1 MLTLLQPGAVV
12 ACPFP
17 KRVSASAIR
26 TMAAMSLP
34 ALAPLV
40 TVLVLAELAVGTVA
54 VALLSDLGGDVG
66 RGFLGTT
73 ALICLAIMG
82 VDLVLLLILPD
93 PSQLLHTP
101 VDAGRYAG
109 FVHWLV
115 GFSGATLAYA
125 LFSAVGTDPARRV
138 VGGIAVACGGVAI
151 AMAALTF
158 GAALGGGLGAAVA
171 FVPAMLLCGSA
182 LCGML
187 LGHWYL
193 IAPDLTFKPLRR
205 AVYVVFGAVA
215 LQAAAIT
222 GALLRAEPDARHAV
236 IGAHYGVPF
245 WLLVVAAGLLFTAGV
260 NGLTLYFARIR
271 ANQPATAMLYVLIIT
286 VLMGAVPAHLLY
298 FLTRVPV

>member
-1 MLTLLQPGAVV
+1 
-12 ACPFP
+12 
-17 KRVSASAIR
+17 
-26 TMAAMSLP
+26 MAAMSLP

-54 VALLSDLGGDVG
+54 ITLLSDLGGDVG
-66 RGFLGTT
+66 RGFVGTT
-73 ALICLAIMG
+73 ALICVAIMG

-93 PSQLLHTP
+93 PSQLLHTA
-101 VDAGRYAG
+101 VDGGRYAG
-109 FVHWLV
+109 FVHWLI
-115 GFSGATLAYA
+115 GFTGVTFGYA
-125 LFSAVGTDPARRV
+125 LFSAIGTDPARRV
-138 VGGIAVACGGVAI
+138 VGAIAVSCGAVAI

-158 GAALGGGLGAAVA
+158 GEPLGGGLAAAVA

-193 IAPDLTFKPLRR
+193 IAPDLTFRPLRR
-205 AVYVVFGAVA
+205 AVYVVFAAVV
-215 LQAAAIT
+215 LQAGAIT
-222 GALLRAEPDARHAV
+222 GALLLASPAARHSLVA
-236 IGAHYGVPF
+236 ARYSVPF
-245 WLLVVAAGLLFTAGV
+245 WLLVVLAGLVFTAAV

-286 VLMGAVPAHLLY
+286 VLMGAVPGHLLY

>member
-1 MLTLLQPGAVV
+1 
-12 ACPFP
+12 
-17 KRVSASAIR
+17 
-26 TMAAMSLP
+26 MSLP

-54 VALLSDLGGDVG
+54 ITLLSDFGGDVG
-66 RGFLGTT
+66 RGFIGTT
-73 ALICLAIMG
+73 ALICLAIAG
-82 VDLVLLLILPD
+82 VDLVLLLVVPD

-101 VDAGRYAG
+101 VDGGRYAS
-109 FVHWLV
+109 FVHWLI
-115 GFSGATLAYA
+115 GFTGADFAYG

-151 AMAALTF
+151 AMAAITF
-158 GAALGGGLGAAVA
+158 GDALGGGVAAAVA

-193 IAPDLTFKPLRR
+193 IAPDLTFRPLRR
-205 AVYVVFGAVA
+205 AVYVVFGAVL
-215 LQAAAIT
+215 LQAGAIA
-222 GALLRAEPDARHAV
+222 GALALADPGARHSLLA
-236 IGAHYGVPF
+236 AHYSVPF
-245 WLLVVAAGLLFTAGV
+245 WLLVIAAGLVFTAAV

>member
-1 MLTLLQPGAVV
+1 
-12 ACPFP
+12 
-17 KRVSASAIR
+17 
-26 TMAAMSLP
+26 MSLP

-54 VALLSDLGGDVG
+54 ITLLSDLGGDVG
-66 RGFLGTT
+66 RGFIGTT
-73 ALICLAIMG
+73 AVICLAIMAA
-82 VDLVLLLILPD
+82 DLVLLLILPD
-93 PSQLLHTP
+93 PSQLLHTG
-101 VDAGRYAG
+101 VDAGRYAS
-109 FVHWLV
+109 FVNWLV
-115 GFSGATLAYA
+115 GFTGATFAYA

-138 VGGIAVACGGVAI
+138 VGGIAVACGATAI
-151 AMAALTF
+151 AMAAVTF
-158 GAALGGGLGAAVA
+158 GTALGGGVAAAVA

-193 IAPDLTFKPLRR
+193 IAPDLTFRPLRR

-215 LQAAAIT
+215 LQAAAIG
-222 GALLRAEPDARHAV
+222 GALAVAGAPARHSLLA
-236 IGAHYGVPF
+236 AHYAVPF
-245 WLLVVAAGLLFTAGV
+245 WLLVIAAGLVFTAAV

>member
-1 MLTLLQPGAVV
+1 
-12 ACPFP
+12 
-17 KRVSASAIR
+17 
-26 TMAAMSLP
+26 MSLP

-54 VALLSDLGGDVG
+54 VTLLSDLGGDVG
-66 RGFLGTT
+66 RGFVGTT

-93 PSQLLHTP
+93 PSQLLHTT
-101 VDAGRYAG
+101 VDSGRYAS

-125 LFSAVGTDPARRV
+125 LFSVVGTDPARRV
-138 VGGIAVACGGVAI
+138 VGGVAVACGATAV
-151 AMAALTF
+151 AMAAITF
-158 GAALGGGLGAAVA
+158 GVPLGDGVAAAVA

-193 IAPDLTFKPLRR
+193 IAPDLTFRPLRR
-205 AVYVVFGAVA
+205 AVYVVFGAVL
-215 LQAAAIT
+215 LQAGAIA
-222 GALLRAEPDARHAV
+222 GALLLARPDARHSLLA
-236 IGAHYGVPF
+236 AHYSVPF
-245 WLLVVAAGLLFTAGV
+245 WLLVVVAGLVFTAAV

>member
-1 MLTLLQPGAVV
+1 
-12 ACPFP
+12 
-17 KRVSASAIR
+17 
-26 TMAAMSLP
+26 MSLP

-40 TVLVLAELAVGTVA
+40 TMLVLAELAVGTVA
-54 VALLSDLGGDVG
+54 ATLLSDLGGDVG
-66 RGFLGTT
+66 RGFVGTT

-93 PSQLLHTP
+93 PSQLLHTS

-125 LFSAVGTDPARRV
+125 VFAVVGTDPARRV
-138 VGGIAVACGGVAI
+138 VGGVAVACGATAV
-151 AMAALTF
+151 AMAAITF
-158 GAALGGGLGAAVA
+158 GVPLGDGLAAAVA

-193 IAPDLTFKPLRR
+193 IAPDLTFRPLRR
-205 AVYVVFGAVA
+205 AVYVVFGAVL
-215 LQAAAIT
+215 LQAGAIT
-222 GALLRAEPDARHAV
+222 AALLLAKPDARHSLIA
-236 IGAHYGVPF
+236 AHYSVPF
-245 WLLVVAAGLLFTAGV
+245 WLLVVAAGLVFTAGV

>member
-1 MLTLLQPGAVV
+1 MAAL
-12 ACPFP
+12 FP
-17 KRVSASAIR
+17 KRVTTRAIR
-26 TMAAMSLP
+26 TMAAMSVP

-54 VALLSDLGGDVG
+54 ITLLSDLGGDVG
-66 RGFLGTT
+66 RGFVGTT
-73 ALICLAIMG
+73 ALICLLITAA
-82 VDLVLLLILPD
+82 DLGLLLFLPD

-101 VDAGRYAG
+101 VDQGRYAS

-115 GFSGATLAYA
+115 GFAGATLGYA
-125 LFSAVGTDPARRV
+125 FFSAVGTDAARRV
-138 VGGIAVACGGVAI
+138 VGGLTVACGGMAV

-158 GAALGGGLGAAVA
+158 GAPFGGGLVAAVA

-193 IAPDLTFKPLRR
+193 IAPDLSFRPLRR
-205 AVYVVFGAVA
+205 AVYIVFAAVA
-215 LQAAAIT
+215 LQGATIA
-222 GALLRAEPDARHAV
+222 GALLTAEPAGRHSLVA
-236 IGAHYGVPF
+236 GHYGVSF
-245 WLLVVAAGLLFTAGV
+245 WLLVVVAGLGFTAAV